1 MANMPEE
8 NDLEES
14 RIETLRERSREKARI
29 GREGLE
35 RPEPLKGA
43 AEQEALERLLALS
56 FKEHIR
62 VTVVVSETGGEA
74 CFSGFV
80 TSIHAHTREIK
91 LQWAQEWKWISLKDI
106 AEVYA

>member
-8 NDLEES
+8 NDLGES
-14 RIETLRERSREKARI
+14 RIATLRERSREKACS
-29 GREGLE
+29 GQEEWEL
-35 RPEPLKGA
+35 PEPMKGA
-43 AEQEALERLLALS
+43 AEQEAFERLLALS

-62 VTVVVSETGGEA
+62 VTVVVAETGGEVS
-74 CFSGFV
+74 FSGFV

-91 LQWAQEWKWISLKDI
+91 LQWAQEWRWISLKDI